1 MILSRINSLAEFTAE
16 FDRFRAGAWSASA
29 TTSMY
34 QATLAGRACHP
45 DGLPGPFRGRL
56 PSGLERTH
64 TLAPAWGWAWYLE
77 LAALREKYQGEG

>member
-34 QATLAGRACHP
+34 QATLAGRT
-45 DGLPGPFRGRL
+45 PGPFRGRL